1 MFDILLG
8 YGPSDTVPLVIYQAG
23 SFISRFLQT
32 NSLNDNSL
40 REQSKERLAS
50 IHVAFGLSGNEPGF
64 LSEFEVALKSVLL
77 NAPLQRDLFVHVL
90 ADNTAFAAL
99 DNIYNKTQLAKW
111 VTRNQIEIHSYNVT
125 SRLEDMERVI
135 MDTWTPSF
143 PEIRNLWEVARHTVG
158 TYFRLFAHWFL
169 PSMAEHVLY
178 MDTDVMILANLE
190 ELWHIVEAK
199 PDSLFHWGK
208 GMCACFVVMKVSQI
222 DDIWTFARTS
232 PLADIKKENNVDD
245 QLIYI
250 SVNETHPNEVN
261 VFPGGFDMTLSYRW
275 QGEHFPYEKVYPET
289 FMLHHNGNGNN
300 NSNPYWNSGQTWISK
315 HRDSWGLMEYYINLP
330 WSWARFFAKSQL
342 RYGSSGHLIKIVSN
356 SNPEKKGNHTTIGL
370 GD

>member
-1 MFDILLG
+1 MAMNKELTPRRSCLT
-8 YGPSDTVPLVIYQAG
+8 YGSVMVLVTLSLF
-23 SFISRFLQT
+23 SFIKQASFYSRFLPT

-77 NAPLQRDLFVHVL
+77 NAPLQRDLFVHIL

-143 PEIRNLWEVARHTVG
+143 PEIRNLLEVARHTVG

-169 PSMAEHVLY
+169 PSIAEQVLY

-199 PDSLFHWGK
+199 PDSLFHW
-208 GMCACFVVMKVSQI
+208 VSLLYI
-222 DDIWTFARTS
+222 VRT
-232 PLADIKKENNVDD
+232 
-245 QLIYI
+245 
-250 SVNETHPNEVN
+250 
-261 VFPGGFDMTLSYRW
+261 
-275 QGEHFPYEKVYPET
+275 
-289 FMLHHNGNGNN
+289 
-300 NSNPYWNSGQTWISK
+300 
-315 HRDSWGLMEYYINLP
+315 
-330 WSWARFFAKSQL
+330 
-342 RYGSSGHLIKIVSN
+342 
-356 SNPEKKGNHTTIGL
+356 
-370 GD
+370 